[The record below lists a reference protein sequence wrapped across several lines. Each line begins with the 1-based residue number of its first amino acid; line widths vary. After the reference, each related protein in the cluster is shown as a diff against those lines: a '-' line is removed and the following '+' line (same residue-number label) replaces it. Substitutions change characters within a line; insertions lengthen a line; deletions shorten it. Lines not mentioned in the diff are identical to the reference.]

1 MLKFEFES
9 SNKEDIESVSETFMI
24 LLSRLYNNE
33 EEIEGKLVEDCS
45 DNKYT
50 IYINDPNLE
59 KRFTILLTLPTA
71 LLLSLQSR
79 PFSINEEGEIKKYSP
94 ALNLLYLILSKLKD

>member
-24 LLSRLYNNE
+24 LVSRLYNNE

-71 LLLSLQSR
+71 LLLSLQSK
-79 PFSINEEGEIKKYSP
+79 PFSIEEGEIKKYSP